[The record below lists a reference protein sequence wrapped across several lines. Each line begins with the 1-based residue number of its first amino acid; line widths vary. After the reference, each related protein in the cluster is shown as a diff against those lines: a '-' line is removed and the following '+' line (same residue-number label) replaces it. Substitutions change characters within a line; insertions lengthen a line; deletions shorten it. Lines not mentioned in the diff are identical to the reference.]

1 MGLGLS
7 SHKLFHRYEG
17 IPPRIA
23 SSVILAFAWGGET
36 DERARVSIAVRDVDR
51 ARKPVGR
58 LRRQSHCWEIW
69 KRLLE
74 RLIQQALLRALLN
87 DPPHVIRV
95 EFQHF
100 ADIIEAEEP
109 IIIPVQ
115 DPLGG
120 LREDSFSPSTFGRM
134 VLQVTIDC
142 VLEHR
147 RDQFYLRRMSGTAAI
162 DMEIFMDDDDVGLS
176 E

>member
-1 MGLGLS
+1 MKIAPVDERHVNGYALQTLGCVKPAKASANDDDPMDLCHGSHAHSIATTERALLGSYVLRGMLKQRYRREFPSLS
-7 SHKLFHRYEG
+7 G
-17 IPPRIA
+17 TI
-23 SSVILAFAWGGET
+23 
-36 DERARVSIAVRDVDR
+36 ERAR
-51 ARKPVGR
+51 KLVG

-109 IIIPVQ
+109 IIIPV
-115 DPLGG
+115 
-120 LREDSFSPSTFGRM
+120 
-134 VLQVTIDC
+134 
-142 VLEHR
+142 
-147 RDQFYLRRMSGTAAI
+147 
-162 DMEIFMDDDDVGLS
+162 
-176 E
+176 